1 MASGSMPITSA
12 QQSSVLE
19 RVKLF
24 LPTICKANQELE
36 QAIRSQGAGSVQID
50 RHLCVPGISSGQ
62 GLETTRG
69 YDDSDGDG
77 DGDDESDEDSDSE
90 QNPTLG
96 DSSPSSTKQRV
107 IQLEFALGDF
117 DDTPIALA
125 EAADAAEAAAVQGGP
140 EDDNTEHGQ
149 GEKEEEVMETSS
161 KNNVRIQILSDK
173 D

>member
-1 MASGSMPITSA
+1 MASGSMPTVSA

-50 RHLCVPGISSGQ
+50 RHLCVPGISGGQ

-77 DGDDESDEDSDSE
+77 DDESDDDSDSE

-125 EAADAAEAAAVQGGP
+125 EAAEAAAVQGGP

-149 GEKEEEVMETSS
+149 GEKEEVMETSS